1 MSGPDPLPQ
10 VERAATTYYGGA
22 APFRDLPTPEEEY
35 DSKNGAPSPNAP
47 PPLDNSI
54 RYRLCESTE
63 DVRALDP
70 RAASSWFLFLPGD
83 TASIL
88 SRLEHDLALARYFR
102 YFSSWGSRVI
112 PNLFLHDFALATT
125 QSNGPGTRSPV
136 RHYSA
141 VFHNAIL
148 SVALA
153 YSDNVHLRSREIRDR
168 FAKHAKFFLE
178 AECQAPAL
186 CTVQALATLSSYHS
200 GFSEQGWLPVH
211 PLEARMHGH

>member
-1 MSGPDPLPQ
+1 M
-10 VERAATTYYGGA
+10 
-22 APFRDLPTPEEEY
+22 
-35 DSKNGAPSPNAP
+35 K
-47 PPLDNSI
+47 SI
-54 RYRLCESTE
+54 PYHLCESTD

-70 RAASSWFLFLPGD
+70 QSASSWFLNLPPD

-102 YFSSWGSRVI
+102 YFSSWGSRVL
-112 PNLFLHDFALATT
+112 PNLFLCDFATATS
-125 QSNGPGTRSPV
+125 QSSYHGPGTRSPV

-153 YSDNVHLRSREIRDR
+153 YSDSVHLRSREIRDR
-168 FAKHAKFFLE
+168 FAKRAKFFLE

-186 CTVQALATLSSYHS
+186 STVQALATLSSYHS
-200 GFSEQGWLPVH
+200 GFSEQG
-211 PLEARMHGH
+211 